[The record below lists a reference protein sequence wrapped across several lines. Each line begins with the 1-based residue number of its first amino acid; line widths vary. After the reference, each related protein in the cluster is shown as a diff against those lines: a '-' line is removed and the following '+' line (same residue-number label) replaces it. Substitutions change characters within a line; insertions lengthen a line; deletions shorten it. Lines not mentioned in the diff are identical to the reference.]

1 MTDDSRKTK
10 SLTDIRYNLYFFTMY
25 LFLNLGGFPVKLK
38 NELKE
43 KTQKVIQLPAK
54 ELLFTAVEK
63 LQVRFIAEMVFNTTC
78 LFFFRI

>member
-1 MTDDSRKTK
+1 
-10 SLTDIRYNLYFFTMY
+10 MY

-43 KTQKVIQLPAK
+43 KTQKVIQLPTK

-63 LQVRFIAEMVFNTTC
+63 LQVRFIAEMV
-78 LFFFRI
+78 I

>member
-10 SLTDIRYNLYFFTMY
+10 SLTDIRYNLYFLIMY
-25 LFLNLGGFPVKLK
+25 LFLILGGFPVKLK

-43 KTQKVIQLPAK
+43 RTQKAIQLPAK

-63 LQVRFIAEMVFNTTC
+63 LQVRFIVEMVF
-78 LFFFRI
+78 

>member
-10 SLTDIRYNLYFFTMY
+10 SLTDIRYNSYFLSCFHI
-25 LFLNLGGFPVKLK
+25 LNLGGFSVKMK
-38 NELKE
+38 NDLKE

-63 LQVRFIAEMVFNTTC
+63 LQVRFIAEMVF
-78 LFFFRI
+78 